1 MALATSEQ
9 LRAARAMLAI
19 DQRKLAAISGVSQ
32 VTIAKMER
40 AIGVIPGRHETVR
53 KLQRALEK
61 AGVEFRPDGWV
72 RLGERTADTGAS

>member
-40 AIGVIPGRHETVR
+40 ATGIIPGRHDTVQ
-53 KLQRALEK
+53 KLQRALES
-61 AGVEFRPDGWV
+61 AGVVFTDGNEPGV
-72 RLGERTADTGAS
+72 RMRAPSAAA